1 MESPLSSFSHSSILS
16 FFLVKV
22 TLSHRRGRYGEAMP
36 LMKCRIA
43 GDGWCNFQFSVA
55 SHHLCTEEEPPFEG
69 GVDLLPP
76 RKRCGDF
83 NAASCFR
90 CRH

>member
-1 MESPLSSFSHSSILS
+1 MIELEIIFFCFIVPSLSAQGA
-16 FFLVKV
+16 
-22 TLSHRRGRYGEAMP
+22 LSHRRGRYGEAMP